1 MKKKIARN
9 ILIAMAVILSNMM
22 CADVAFNYASL
33 LCSIEHKGFSA
44 PASVAFFVMIPYVAG
59 IIICLILAF
68 IVNKSI
74 KK

>member
-9 ILIAMAVILSNMM
+9 VLVAIAIILSNMM

-44 PASVAFFVMIPYVAG
+44 PASVAFFVIIPYAAG

-68 IVNKSI
+68 VVNKRI